1 VPKLP
6 AFYKVPATLPSSR
19 PGALI
24 KYQKVDAPG
33 VDGTAYRVMYVS
45 STAADKPVAVTGLVF
60 VPERPP
66 PPGGYPVVSWA
77 HGTNGMAASCAPSLD
92 PASAV
97 PVIDGLLSQDW
108 EVTASDYQG
117 EGTPGL
123 LPYLVGSVAAHDTID
138 IVRAAGHLAVAK
150 ASKDYV
156 VWGHSEGGQ
165 TALFSLS
172 IGATYAPDL
181 HLKGVV
187 AGAPPSQFDV
197 LYPTLESSPYRY
209 FLFMLAAG
217 YHVAYGTKSAPLSQ
231 VLTPLGLSLLPV
243 LGQGCSTYVAARVD
257 PVPPTQ
263 LLKGNPFD
271 VPKWKA
277 LLQAND
283 PESIGHAASA
293 PLLIIQGGADE
304 VIPVAT
310 SQVLMTHLC
319 GIGQNVE
326 RWVYPGQ
333 THSGVVDVSATDM
346 AHWIA
351 DRFADQPNPDTYPPF
366 GLIGIQVSTCPT

>member
-1 VPKLP
+1 
-6 AFYKVPATLPSSR
+6 
-19 PGALI
+19 
-24 KYQKVDAPG
+24 
-33 VDGTAYRVMYVS
+33 
-45 STAADKPVAVTGLVF
+45 
-60 VPERPP
+60 
-66 PPGGYPVVSWA
+66 
-77 HGTNGMAASCAPSLD
+77 MAASCAPSLD
-92 PASAV
+92 PSSAV
-97 PVIDGLLSQDW
+97 PVIDDLLSQDW

-138 IVRAAGHLAVAK
+138 IVRAAGHLALAK

-172 IGATYAPDL
+172 IGARYAPDL

-187 AGAPPSQFDV
+187 AGAPPSQFNV
-197 LYPTLESSPYRY
+197 LYPVLVSSPYRY

-217 YHVAYGTKSAPLSQ
+217 YHVAYGTRTAPLSE
-231 VLTPLGLSLLPV
+231 VLTPLGMSLLPV
-243 LGQGCSTYVAARVD
+243 LGQGCSTYVATRVD
-257 PVPPTQ
+257 PIPAAM

-271 VPKWKA
+271 LPKWKP
-277 LLQAND
+277 LLEAND
-283 PESIGHAASA
+283 PGSVAQAASA
-293 PLLIIQGGADE
+293 PLLIIQGGADD

-319 GIGQNVE
+319 SIGQDVE
-326 RWVYPGQ
+326 RWIYPGQ
-333 THSGVVDVSATDM
+333 THSGVVGPSATDM
-346 AHWIA
+346 THWIS

-366 GLIGIQVSTCPT
+366 GLIGIQRSTCPS